1 MAVLITLWEKFKF
14 YNRMTSIKIL
24 FLQVANTI
32 IFLWSQLVVLTLQ
45 LILNIE
51 ILYVLYSQVKEVE
64 SRKFMSFK
72 NIYPFG
78 MRAN

>member
-1 MAVLITLWEKFKF
+1 M
-14 YNRMTSIKIL
+14 
-24 FLQVANTI
+24 
-32 IFLWSQLVVLTLQ
+32 
-45 LILNIE
+45 LNIE